1 MIVFLL
7 SLPVFTTGGV
17 CMCTV
22 WLTFVLGGCGLDEA
36 VLDDIIRDGSVDV

>member
-1 MIVFLL
+1 MCVC
-7 SLPVFTTGGV
+7 V
-17 CMCTV
+17 CMI